1 MFSRSFMKSTII
13 IKNNRLS
20 LLSRKSSTN
29 RPSLSDLAKNAL
41 VCTDNDGYIMK
52 SPYEPIS
59 IRPELTVDQYVFK
72 NLVKW
77 QNHVA
82 IVCGTTGRKYTYAK
96 LRDHCAALAIRLR
109 RDLKLEKNDIV
120 AICLP
125 NVPEYPIAWLGSSEA
140 SLITTTV
147 NPMYNS
153 EEISRQFI
161 SSQPKAVFCL
171 INNVDVVK
179 KACEIAKQSNTKII
193 AIKSELNQTFRT
205 DMINFTELI
214 NPKGTQY
221 WYTIYSFGE
230 FI

>member
-1 MFSRSFMKSTII
+1 MFSKSLMRSAII
-13 IKNNRLS
+13 RNNRLG
-20 LLSRKSSTN
+20 LLWRQSSKG
-29 RPSLSDLAKNAL
+29 RPSLSDLTKSAL
-41 VCTDNDGYIMK
+41 VYKENDGYTMK

-59 IRPELTVDQYVFK
+59 LPDLTVDQYVFK
-72 NLVKW
+72 NHVKW

-109 RDLKLEKNDIV
+109 RNLKLEKNDIV

-125 NVPEYPIAWLGSSEA
+125 NIPEYPIAWLGSTEA

-147 NPMYNS
+147 NPMFNS
-153 EEISRQFI
+153 EEMSCQFI
-161 SSQPKAVFCL
+161 SSRPKAVFCL

-179 KACEIAKQSNTKII
+179 KACDIAKQPNIKII
-193 AIKSELNQTFRT
+193 AIKSELNQTFRN

-214 NPKGTQY
+214 NPKGTQHRN
-221 WYTIYSFGE
+221 ISFSE
-230 FI
+230 FF

>member
-1 MFSRSFMKSTII
+1 MRSAII
-13 IKNNRLS
+13 RNNRLGF
-20 LLSRKSSTN
+20 LSRQSSTS
-29 RPSLSDLAKNAL
+29 RPSLSELTKNAL
-41 VCTDNDGYIMK
+41 VCTENDGYTMK
-52 SPYEPIS
+52 SPFEPIS
-59 IRPELTVDQYVFK
+59 LPELTVDQYVFK

-109 RDLKLEKNDIV
+109 RDLKLKKNDIV

-171 INNVDVVK
+171 INNVDEVK
-179 KACEIAKQSNTKII
+179 NACVIAKQHNIKII
-193 AIKSELNQTFRT
+193 AIKSERNQTFRA
-205 DMINFTELI
+205 DMINFSELI
-214 NPKGTQY
+214 NPKGTQHR
-221 WYTIYSFGE
+221 TISLRE